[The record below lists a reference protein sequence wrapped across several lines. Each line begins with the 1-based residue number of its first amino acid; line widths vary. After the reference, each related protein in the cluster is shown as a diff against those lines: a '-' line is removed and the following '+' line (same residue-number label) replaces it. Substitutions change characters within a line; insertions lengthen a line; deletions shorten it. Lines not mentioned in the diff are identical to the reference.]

1 VYTHGIIHMNS
12 PLAEVAEAALGVIPS
27 GEVMPLEVSLGVE
40 SMPECEPVV
49 VVLLCP
55 RPLPMV

>member
-1 VYTHGIIHMNS
+1 MNS

-40 SMPECEPVV
+40 PMPECEPVV

>member
-1 VYTHGIIHMNS
+1 MDS

-27 GEVMPLEVSLGVE
+27 EEVMPLEVSLGVE
-40 SMPECEPVV
+40 SMPEPVV
-49 VVLLCP
+49 VVLLDP